1 MCAKDIADSGRNA
14 ATNASF
20 YAELVM
26 RHASDGVVIC
36 GPDRFTLWVNPAFT
50 AQTGYVAADL
60 LGRDPDEVLHG
71 PDTCRDT
78 ARDIK
83 AACIQRQPLRTE
95 VLNYTRDGRPIW
107 VDLTITPIFDAAGQH
122 THFISTMRDITAR
135 KALEQQNDEMR
146 HAEDLRQA
154 ERQLLALT
162 SEWLY
167 SARAQDELLMVVKRA
182 MHTLIPEA
190 DGAVYIYG
198 ADRKTLDLATSW
210 GTNPSF
216 AASLLPDQCWALRRG
231 RAYHYGLKPIEF
243 ACDHVD
249 RPGTPYFC
257 LPIIAHGET
266 IGLMH
271 IAFDGFED
279 GGMMRHMR
287 EQVLRNR
294 WDISLIC
301 AEQISLAIANVR
313 LRQELHD
320 RSVRD
325 PLTGLWNRRWFND
338 RAPRDVLQ
346 ADRDNAPLSLIM
358 LDIDHFK
365 GFNDTFG
372 HDAGDQVLRVFAEI
386 LRDTLPAGLH
396 PCRFGGEEFVIL
408 CPGLGASDAALQA
421 DTIRAAIAGRILRHG
436 DTDLPRITVSAGVAA
451 FPDHGGRID
460 DVMKAADLAL
470 YQAKD
475 AGRDCTCVAIPGS
488 SG

>member
-1 MCAKDIADSGRNA
+1 MCARDIREDRQHLPSDAG
-14 ATNASF
+14 F

-36 GPDRFTLWVNPAFT
+36 GPDRGTLWVNPAFT

-60 LGRDPDEVLHG
+60 LGRDPDDVLQG
-71 PDTCRDT
+71 PETCRDT
-78 ARDIK
+78 VRQIK
-83 AACIQRQPLRTE
+83 TACMQRQPLRTE
-95 VLNYTRDGRPIW
+95 VLNYTRDGRTMW
-107 VDLTITPIFDAAGQH
+107 MDLTITPIFDAAGQH
-122 THFISTMRDITAR
+122 THYISTMRDITAR
-135 KALEQQNDEMR
+135 KLLEQQNDEMR

-198 ADRKTLDLATSW
+198 ADRTTLDLAASW
-210 GTNPSF
+210 GTNPAF
-216 AASLLPDQCWALRRG
+216 APSLLPDQCWALRRG

-243 ACDHVD
+243 ECDHVD
-249 RPGTPYFC
+249 RSGAPYFC

-266 IGLMH
+266 IGLLH
-271 IAFDGFED
+271 IVFDGFEE
-279 GGMMRHMR
+279 GGLMRHMR

-338 RAPRDVLQ
+338 RAPRELMQ
-346 ADRDNAPLSLIM
+346 AERDGAPLSLIV

-365 GFNDTFG
+365 GFNDSFG
-372 HDAGDQVLRVFAEI
+372 HDAGDAVLCSFGET
-386 LRDTLPAGLH
+386 LREVLAAGLY

-408 CPGLGASDAALQA
+408 CPGLSMTDATLQA
-421 DTIRAAIAGRILRHG
+421 DAIRTAISARTLRHG
-436 DTDLPRITVSAGVAA
+436 DQDLPRTTVSAGIAT
-451 FPDHGGRID
+451 FPDHGNRID
-460 DVMKAADLAL
+460 TVLKLADLAL
-470 YQAKD
+470 YAAKA
-475 AGRDCTCVAIPGS
+475 AGRNCTRVAEPLSAG
-488 SG
+488 